1 MNKVQAEIKDIL
13 EDYFYNKTKDF
24 LFNDYEEEERKAD
37 VNDIGASCIEDV
49 LQSIKWYTNE
59 LDDYLDNYE
68 LHRMEDLKEYEY
80 KIKHRQY

>member
-1 MNKVQAEIKDIL
+1 MNDIQAEVKDLL

-24 LFNDYEEEERKAD
+24 IFNYFEEDDCKAK

-49 LQSIKWYTNE
+49 LQSIKYFTNE

-68 LHRMEDLKEYEY
+68 LHRLEDLKEYE
-80 KIKHRQY
+80 IKHRKH